1 MLCLG
6 CDGDCLLPSWS
17 KKVFNLLLTDR
28 NLQVTMYLGFKE
40 RTWTFKVFKVL
51 KVIGT
56 FKCPGVFYIVILI
69 LTQDLGNKKRKV
81 YGLVVMIYMSG

>member
-1 MLCLG
+1 
-6 CDGDCLLPSWS
+6 
-17 KKVFNLLLTDR
+17 
-28 NLQVTMYLGFKE
+28 
-40 RTWTFKVFKVL
+40 VFKVL

-56 FKCPGVFYIVILI
+56 FKCRGVFYIVILI